1 MAKSCI
7 GSDTASNQYSTQI
20 SFKGQL
26 GSICLFSEQLT
37 NERIAK
43 LFDIGD
49 DSEQIRS
56 ITSDSVVFIYYP
68 RVSTWEPSTTYNL
81 IDGFHRHLARTFSLT
96 WRIICTL
103 LNWAHCKQFWRRLW
117 KTRCTALV
125 ASRHSF
131 CCSTMRSMRL
141 HDQQCLHRRS
151 CWLNQPSHR
160 YIHNCWRCCSHWSPP
175 C

>member
-1 MAKSCI
+1 MLWIELTLWVKMAKSCI

-68 RVSTWEPSTTYNL
+68 RVST
-81 IDGFHRHLARTFSLT
+81 
-96 WRIICTL
+96 
-103 LNWAHCKQFWRRLW
+103 
-117 KTRCTALV
+117 
-125 ASRHSF
+125 
-131 CCSTMRSMRL
+131 
-141 HDQQCLHRRS
+141 
-151 CWLNQPSHR
+151 
-160 YIHNCWRCCSHWSPP
+160 
-175 C
+175 